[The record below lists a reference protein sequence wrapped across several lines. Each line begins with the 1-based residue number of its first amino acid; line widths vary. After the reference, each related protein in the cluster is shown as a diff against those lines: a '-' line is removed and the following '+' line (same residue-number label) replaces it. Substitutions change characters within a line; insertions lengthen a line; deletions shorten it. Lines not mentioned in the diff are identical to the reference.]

1 MTYHPSLMTGEES
14 FTGDANAREQ
24 KVGRTSK
31 MLANPDCSRR
41 IPYRSDCLIA
51 SRSGSLPNQ
60 R

>member
-1 MTYHPSLMTGEES
+1 MTGEES